1 MARIKR
7 VKLKVL
13 DTRVHLMAIEQSLT
27 RDVDDVLASKADT
40 DPVLRVQ
47 VF

>member
-1 MARIKR
+1 MARIKQ

-13 DTRVHLMAIEQSLT
+13 DTSVYVMAVEQSLT

-40 DPVLRVQ
+40 DPVLSLK